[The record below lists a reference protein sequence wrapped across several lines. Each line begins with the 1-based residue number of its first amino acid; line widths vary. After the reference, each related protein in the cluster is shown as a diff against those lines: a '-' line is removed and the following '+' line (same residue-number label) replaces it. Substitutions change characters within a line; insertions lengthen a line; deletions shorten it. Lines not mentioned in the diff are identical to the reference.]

1 VNNWKE
7 PVIGALTGAVAGIAF
22 GLAGFFLA
30 QIPSTHAMGPVMFL
44 LVPLAAGVAISMV
57 ATGRQQFWASAI
69 LATII
74 SLATLIAFHLES
86 LLCVVL
92 ALPWLAAGLAIGIGL
107 GHLLRKAAGR
117 LANNDHTVAPL
128 VFVALPLM
136 IWAGH
141 RTEVSTLIHPR
152 REIVV
157 STVRLP
163 AEAAKV
169 WSDLRAFDSLEGQKP
184 MLMYIGLPVPERC
197 TTQGSGLGSK
207 RTCYF
212 DHGFIEET
220 VTDWSPP
227 ERMGLSIDRTDLPGR
242 HWLGFENAEYDLKAD
257 GSATVLTR
265 TTTIISNL
273 YPAWYWRP
281 FERWGVSS
289 EHSYIFGDLAL
300 REHPAASPQP

>member
-1 VNNWKE
+1 VNTWKA
-7 PVIGALTGAVAGIAF
+7 PVIGALTGAVAGTAF

-30 QIPSTHAMGPVMFL
+30 EIPSTHAMGPVMFL

-69 LATII
+69 LATIV

-86 LLCVVL
+86 LLCVIL
-92 ALPWLAAGLAIGIGL
+92 ALPWLAAGLAIGVAL
-107 GHLLRKAAGR
+107 GQFLRKAASGG
-117 LANNDHTVAPL
+117 AKKDHTVAPF
-128 VFVALPLM
+128 VFLTLPLM
-136 IWAGH
+136 IWVGH

-152 REIVV
+152 RETVT
-157 STVRLP
+157 STIRLP
-163 AEAAKV
+163 ANPTKV
-169 WSDLRAFDSLEGQKP
+169 WSDLRSFDSLEGRKP
-184 MLMYIGLPVPERC
+184 VLMYVGLPIPERC

-220 VTDWSPP
+220 VTEWSPP
-227 ERMGLSIDRTDLPGR
+227 DRMGLSIDRTNLPGR
-242 HWLGFENAEYDLKAD
+242 HWLGFEKAEYDLQAD
-257 GSATVLTR
+257 GSATTLTR

-289 EHSYIFGDLAL
+289 EHNYIFGDLAL
-300 REHPAASPQP
+300 REAPGASQHP